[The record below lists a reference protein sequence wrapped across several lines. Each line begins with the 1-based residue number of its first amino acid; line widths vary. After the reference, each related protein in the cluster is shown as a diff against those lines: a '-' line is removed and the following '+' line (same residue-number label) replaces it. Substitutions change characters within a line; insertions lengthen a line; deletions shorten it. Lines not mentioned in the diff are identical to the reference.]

1 MRQWIFSILLAM
13 LPISLHA
20 KQLSDFTANF
30 DIYMAGLPA
39 GESVYSLQSNEDGTN
54 TLKTISYATGLF
66 KVFFSN
72 EYVLSSTFEI
82 NADQVRPLSFS
93 DEITGD
99 EQSLLQ
105 RFDWDNATAY
115 IEGDEK
121 ESELPLNPETQDV
134 LSYHIK
140 LASSLKQQL
149 KQFSFPVLDNHKLR
163 NYDISV
169 LGNEVLKTEL
179 GEIDTIKITRKQ
191 SEKRTTYVWVAPA
204 LNYIPV
210 QAEHVEG
217 GITFLAKINELKR
230 GDVTPPR

>member
-1 MRQWIFSILLAM
+1 MRHLIFSILLAL
-13 LPISLHA
+13 LPISSHA
-20 KQLSDFTANF
+20 KQLSNFTANF

-39 GESVYSLQSNEDGTN
+39 GESVYSLQTNADGTH

-66 KVFFSN
+66 KVFFPN
-72 EYVLSSTFEI
+72 EYVLSSTFEM

-99 EQSLLQ
+99 EHKLLQ
-105 RFDWDNATAY
+105 RFDWNNASAH
-115 IEGDEK
+115 IEDDEK
-121 ESELPLNPETQDV
+121 NSDLPIKPETQDV

-169 LGNEVLKTEL
+169 VGNEKLKTEL
-179 GEIDTIKITRKQ
+179 GELDTIKITRKQ

-230 GDVTPPR
+230 DE